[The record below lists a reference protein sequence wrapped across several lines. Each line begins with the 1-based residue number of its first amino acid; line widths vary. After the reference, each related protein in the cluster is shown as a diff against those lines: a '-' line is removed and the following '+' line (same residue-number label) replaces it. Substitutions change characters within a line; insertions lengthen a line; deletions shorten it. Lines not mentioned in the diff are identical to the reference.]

1 MIEEE
6 DCLLCLMNANADAAA
21 GLLLAD
27 GVDVKPCADDTSS
40 SSGRID
46 AEILIMWM
54 VSFL

>member
-1 MIEEE
+1 
-6 DCLLCLMNANADAAA
+6 MNANADAAA